1 MSVKTIKRLSW
12 LLSALLCSSA
22 SWASDNSVEYPEFN
36 QYVSEL
42 KKEAIAKGY
51 SQEFVD
57 QAFSDV
63 TFRPRAVQ
71 ADKNQPEKKLT
82 LEEYLPRAVP
92 NWKVK
97 QANELFQEH
106 YVELNRIG
114 KQYDVQPRFIVALW
128 GVESNFGRLQGSY
141 NVIDAL
147 TTMSYEGRREAFFK
161 QQLFAALDIVDQG
174 HISFD
179 KMKGSWAGAM
189 GQPQFMPTSFL
200 TYAVDGNNDGKIDIW
215 STPEDVFAS
224 AANYLSNEGWD
235 GKYTWGRQVKAPAGL
250 DPELLGRQKD
260 KAKTLTQWSE
270 LGVTNL
276 RGGALPKLNT
286 DIDAWLIAPDS
297 LDGRT
302 YLVYQNYQTLMH
314 WNRSYYF
321 GLAVSHL
328 ADKIK

>member
-1 MSVKTIKRLSW
+1 MPFRTTKRLSW
-12 LLSALLCSSA
+12 LLSALLCSTA
-22 SWASDNSVEYPEFN
+22 TTANETDFDR
-36 QYVSEL
+36 YVVDL
-42 KKEAIAKGY
+42 KQEAIEKGY
-51 SQEFVD
+51 SRAFVEE
-57 QAFSDV
+57 AFKNV
-63 TFRPRAVQ
+63 TFRPKAVK
-71 ADKNQPEKKLT
+71 ADQNQPERKLT

-92 NWKVK
+92 DWKVK
-97 QANELFQEH
+97 QANEMFQKH

-114 KQYDVQPRFIVALW
+114 EQYNVQPRFIVALW

-147 TTMSYEGRREAFFK
+147 TTMSFEGRREAFFK
-161 QQLFAALDIVDQG
+161 TQLFAALDIVEQG
-174 HISFD
+174 HITFD
-179 KMKGSWAGAM
+179 NMKGSWAGAM

-200 TYAVDGNNDGKIDIW
+200 TYAVDGNNDGRIDIW

-235 GKYTWGRQVKAPAGL
+235 GKYTWGRQVQAPADL
-250 DPELLGRQKD
+250 DPDLLGRQPD
-260 KAKTLTQWSE
+260 QAKTLTQWSE

-276 RGGALPKLNT
+276 RGGSLPRLKT
-286 DIDAWLIAPDS
+286 EIDAWLIAPDS
-297 LDGRT
+297 LEGRT